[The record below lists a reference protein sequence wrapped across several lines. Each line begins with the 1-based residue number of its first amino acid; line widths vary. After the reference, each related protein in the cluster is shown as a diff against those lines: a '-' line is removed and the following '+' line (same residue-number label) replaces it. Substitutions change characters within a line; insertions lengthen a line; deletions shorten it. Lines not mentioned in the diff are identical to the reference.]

1 MGSTVSLA
9 FAVTI
14 ILLTNRCSAK
24 KQSTLAGN
32 LDDVATCTSTAKTF
46 KQTFFPR
53 TGTFIW

>member
-46 KQTFFPR
+46 K
-53 TGTFIW
+53 